1 MRGANASNIKH
12 MNDASPLPAAA
23 IAAARQGDKVAAI
36 KILNAETNI
45 GILKSK
51 KRIEDYIRTQP
62 ALQAAYDAADMKA
75 KMAALRWFM
84 VLLALTVLAFVLG
97 GKG

>member
-1 MRGANASNIKH
+1 
-12 MNDASPLPAAA
+12 MNDTTQLPPAV
-23 IAAARQGDKVAAI
+23 IAAARTGDKVTAI
-36 KILNAETNI
+36 KTLNAETNI

-51 KRIEDYIRTQP
+51 KLVEDYIRSQP

-84 VLLALTVLAFVLG
+84 VLLAFTVLAFVLG